1 MPDGR
6 EPTTI
11 RVLSSLRDVPAEQW
25 DACAGSE
32 NPFVSHGFLSALEDS
47 NSACSESGWQAQHLT
62 ALDENGCVIAAAPV
76 YLKSHSYG
84 EYVFD
89 WGWADAYERAGGN
102 YYPKLL
108 SAVPFTPAAGQRLLL
123 HPDAPPE
130 MTDVLISGIIQLAD
144 KQNVSS
150 AHITFLTEPE
160 YHRCGDN
167 GLLLR
172 KGRQFHWENRGYE
185 TFNDFLA
192 TLTSRKRK
200 AIRKE
205 RAAIVKQNIQMKTLS
220 GSDITESHWDAFY
233 QFYRDT
239 TDRKWG
245 HRYLTRS
252 FFSLLQE
259 RLPERVVLIMAE
271 HEGQWVGGAINLRGH
286 DTLFGRYWG
295 CLEEFKFL
303 HFETCY
309 YQAID
314 YAISHKLAWVEAGA
328 QGPQKIQRGYLPRP
342 TYSAHWIV
350 DPNFRRAVQ
359 QFVEVEQQEIDQE
372 MALLMRDSPYRNEN
386 GDS

>member
-11 RVLSSLRDVPAEQW
+11 KVLSSLSEVPAEQW
-25 DACAGSE
+25 DICAGSD

-47 NSACSESGWQAQHLT
+47 QSACAESGWLPQHLT
-62 ALDENGCVIAAAPV
+62 ALDENGCVIAAAPL

-89 WGWADAYERAGGN
+89 WGWAEAYERAGGK

-108 SAVPFTPAAGQRLLL
+108 SAVPFTPVTGRRFLI
-123 HPDAPPE
+123 HPDAPLD
-130 MTDVLISGIIQLAD
+130 MASVLVAGIAQLAE

-150 AHITFLTEPE
+150 AHVTFITESEFDQ
-160 YHRCGDN
+160 CGDN

-172 KGRQFHWENRGYE
+172 KGQQFHWENRGYE
-185 TFNDFLA
+185 TFDDFLA

-205 RAAIVKQNIQMKTLS
+205 RAAIAKQNIQMKTFS
-220 GSDITESHWDAFY
+220 GSEITEAHWDAFY
-233 QFYRDT
+233 QFYNDT

-259 RLPERVVLIMAE
+259 RLPERIVLVMAE
-271 HEGQWVGGAINLRGH
+271 HDGQWVGGAINLRGH
-286 DTLFGRYWG
+286 DTLYGRYWG
-295 CLEEFKFL
+295 CVEDFRFL

-309 YQAID
+309 YWAID
-314 YAISHKLAWVEAGA
+314 YAISHQLAWVEAGA
-328 QGPQKIQRGYLPRP
+328 QGPHKIQRGYLPRP
-342 TYSAHWIV
+342 TYSAHWIA
-350 DPNFRRAVQ
+350 DPNFRNAVKR
-359 QFVEVEQQEIDQE
+359 FVETEQRDIEHE
-372 MALLMRDSPYRNEN
+372 TALLMQESPYRNEN